1 MDKPTEEPTET
12 NTDALIP
19 AEGWHVLHLFY
30 HIDHSQW
37 QLLTEEEQLEAKT
50 NLTRLAQEI
59 RSTPD
64 TQLLTFSVVTPKSDI
79 AFMLLTPDLNVA
91 NEFEKRLAIS
101 LGPDILAPS
110 FSYLSMTE
118 RSEYTTS
125 NEQYAEAQKAEHGWA
140 DDSPELVAA
149 VEEFDARMTK
159 YLQDRLY
166 PNMPDWP
173 VFCFYGMNKRR
184 GEKNNWYALEFE
196 ERRK

>member
-1 MDKPTEEPTET
+1 MEKTTENRPAPSSNDE
-12 NTDALIP
+12 ALIP

-30 HIDHSQW
+30 HIDHTQW
-37 QLLTEEEQLEAKT
+37 QMLSEEEQLESKT

-118 RSEYTTS
+118 RSEYTTRRHPS
-125 NEQYAEAQKAEHGWA
+125 IPRGASRVYR
-140 DDSPELVAA
+140 ELS
-149 VEEFDARMTK
+149 E
-159 YLQDRLY
+159 Y
-166 PNMPDWP
+166 PNTI
-173 VFCFYGMNKRR
+173 
-184 GEKNNWYALEFE
+184 
-196 ERRK
+196 

>member
-1 MDKPTEEPTET
+1 MEKPPEDNSAAPAGSE
-12 NTDALIP
+12 DALIP

-50 NLTRLAQEI
+50 NLARLVQEI

-64 TQLLTFSVVTPKSDI
+64 TQLLMFSVVTPKSDI

-110 FSYLSMTE
+110 FSYLSLTE
-118 RSEYTTS
+118 RSEYTTT
-125 NEQYAEAQKAEHGWA
+125 NEQYAEGVKAEKGYA
-140 DDSPELVAA
+140 DDSPELAAA
-149 VEEFDARMTK
+149 VEEFEARMKK

-173 VFCFYGMNKRR
+173 VFCFYSMNKKR
-184 GEKNNWYALEFE
+184 GEKNN
-196 ERRK
+196 